1 MTQDTH
7 HDHSHT
13 GHAHADAE
21 TDKQSSTTD
30 KPYTDIVCGM
40 KVKADPQKTR
50 AYEDE
55 NYYFCSAGC
64 MDKFD
69 ANPASYAHKESSE
82 TKQDAPEGTM
92 YTLPDA
98 P

>member
-69 ANPASYAHKESSE
+69 ANPASYALWAY
-82 TKQDAPEGTM
+82 DAGFASNLSMQPA
-92 YTLPDA
+92 LQK
-98 P
+98 